1 MKNNIVVV
9 DKEKYKVINV
19 SLIMPLSTEE
29 LKILPYLNTL
39 FPKTD
44 LFFEITKEKVTIYL
58 REIDLK
64 LFKDKVK
71 ELIKMYNLSPVEN
84 VFVQIINSIEA
95 IKSYG
100 LKGKKRLYVDYD
112 KERKVKQRKQKEIR
126 RGKFYYALDH
136 NFSRKNNLFP
146 LEYTNKIICGDSEEI
161 LKKLPDN
168 CVDLIFTSPP
178 YNFGLEY
185 ETHKDEVKWNEYFD
199 KLFAIFKECI
209 RVLKFGGRIV
219 VNVQPLFSDYIPIH
233 HIISNFF
240 MNNKLIWKG
249 EILWDKHNYNCKYT
263 AWGSWKSPSNPYLKY
278 TWEFLEVFCKGD
290 LKHRGDITKADITA
304 DEFKKWVYA
313 KWDIA
318 PEKDM
323 NKWGHPAMFPEELTK
338 RVIKMFSFENDVIL
352 DPFNGVGTT
361 TKVAKE
367 LNRKFLGIDIS
378 EEYCKKAEE
387 RLMIMGQEL
396 VDSKDEIK
404 SGNRSKSNKESK
416 SRALPLFDNVE
427 NDKS

>member
-1 MKNNIVVV
+1 MRTEKNKN
-9 DKEKYKVINV
+9 
-19 SLIMPLSTEE
+19 
-29 LKILPYLNTL
+29 LK
-39 FPKTD
+39 FSK
-44 LFFEITKEKVTIYL
+44 F
-58 REIDLK
+58 
-64 LFKDKVK
+64 
-71 ELIKMYNLSPVEN
+71 S
-84 VFVQIINSIEA
+84 
-95 IKSYG
+95 
-100 LKGKKRLYVDYD
+100 KR
-112 KERKVKQRKQKEIR
+112 KRKEIE
-126 RGKFYYALDH
+126 RGKFYYALGH
-136 NFSRKNNLFP
+136 NFSKKNNEFP
-146 LEYTNKIICGDSEEI
+146 LEFTNKIICGDSEDA

-185 ETHKDEVKWNEYFD
+185 ENHKDEVNWNEYFN
-199 KLFAIFKECI
+199 KLFAILKECI
-209 RVLKFGGRIV
+209 RVFKYGGRII
-219 VNVQPLFSDYIPIH
+219 VNVQPLFSDYVPIH

-240 MNNKLIWKG
+240 INNKLIWKG

-290 LKHRGDITKADITA
+290 LTHRGDPTKADITA

-318 PEKDM
+318 PERDM
-323 NKWGHPAMFPEELTK
+323 NKWSHPAMFPEELTK

-367 LNRKFLGIDIS
+367 HNRRFLGIDIS

-387 RLMIMGQEL
+387 RLTVRVE
-396 VDSKDEIK
+396 K
-404 SGNRSKSNKESK
+404 NKNQKFRQNSVCEVFGIE
-416 SRALPLFDNVE
+416 R
-427 NDKS
+427 